1 MTVLMAWMMLASFR
15 GALAALLGVAVALAC
30 SVMRRRRREASKAR
44 SQAWKDPQKQCEAI
58 YHHLCC
64 SEFPW
69 ECFYA
74 INFAFYRTFASPTIS
89 RIYHST
95 GNITKAAGKRVADTD
110 IMMHAWI
117 DFGIDSKEGQ
127 ESWEHLNRLHA
138 VWKKRTSNQDFVYV
152 LCCFIVDTIRFIDVF
167 GWRKLTS
174 LEREALYHFWAK
186 LGRRME
192 IKDIPSSLEAA
203 YRVVDDYI
211 ASDVTSAETKDGRDL
226 TNSITDLLCTWYWF
240 VPRGLVYSGASALLS
255 IIGGPTFVRKVGL
268 GEPSAVM
275 THALLLLG
283 RLRAAVLSCLPM
295 RTEPRLLS
303 EILMQAH
310 YPMATAAA
318 GGATT
323 SQRRSGK
330 LLDFSQVGPVGLLP
344 LLEEERLA
352 DERRKSKTIEPD
364 GRGRSTTV

>member
-1 MTVLMAWMMLASFR
+1 MTVIMAMTMLASFR
-15 GALAALLGVAVALAC
+15 GALVALVGAAAALAYSL
-30 SVMRRRRREASKAR
+30 MRRRRRQASKAR
-44 SQAWKDPQKQCEAI
+44 SQAWNDPKKQCEAI
-58 YHHLCC
+58 YHHLSC

-89 RIYHST
+89 RLYCST
-95 GNITKAAGKRVADTD
+95 GNIAKAAGKRVADTD
-110 IMMHAWI
+110 ILMHAWI
-117 DFGIDSKEGQ
+117 DFGIDSRKGQ
-127 ESWEHLNRLHA
+127 ESWEHLNRIHA
-138 VWKKRTSNQDFVYV
+138 VWKRRTSNQDFVYV
-152 LCCFIVDTIRFIDVF
+152 LCCFIVDTIRFIDLF

-192 IKDIPSSLEAA
+192 IEDIPGSLEAA
-203 YRVVDDYI
+203 YRVVDGYI
-211 ASDVTSAETKDGRDL
+211 ASDITSAETKDGRDL
-226 TNSITDLLCTWYWF
+226 TNSITDLLCQWYWF
-240 VPRGLVYSGASALLS
+240 VPRGLVYGGASALLS

-310 YPMATAAA
+310 YPMAAAAA
-318 GGATT
+318 GGAPT
-323 SQRRSGK
+323 SRPRSGK
-330 LLDFSQVGPVGLLP
+330 LLDFSLVGPVGLLP
-344 LLEEERLA
+344 VLEEERLA
-352 DERRKSKTIEPD
+352 AERRKSKTIEPD
-364 GRGRSTTV
+364 VRVRSTTL